1 MKRAFWS
8 SVLLFLIAAA
18 VVAGAQPSSQPGAVV
33 TDPSQIK
40 SREKFDV
47 QPLTPDK
54 LYMTRDIGDSAW
66 SPDGKQ
72 VAFISNITGRENLWL
87 VPAEGGW
94 PTQLTVS
101 NQRQASPTWSSKGR
115 WIAYVSDTDGNELW
129 DLFLVSGRD
138 GQVVNLTN
146 TPEIS
151 ETDPVWSPDGEKL
164 AYRVRPKD
172 SPASEIDWIDITT
185 RKVTHLTPNIPKG
198 WSNFSPIW
206 SRDGKSI
213 VFTQRRSDDK
223 DSNVLIAG
231 ASDGKAVNLTP
242 HQGDHNFQA
251 TDVSPD
257 GKTVL
262 ITSNALN
269 GYNNA
274 ALIDVASKRITWL
287 TREHWEVSAGRFS
300 PDGKLAT
307 WTVNRDGNSEIV
319 VHNLLTGRSQTL
331 PLAAGL
337 NDITGAD
344 TPFASAGSRLL
355 YGHEGAA
362 APADLWV
369 YDFAT
374 GESHQI
380 THSLVGGVRSED
392 MVEPFLV
399 HYPSKDGKWQISA
412 FVYVP
417 YNAERNG
424 KNAAVVFAHGGPDNQ
439 VQNSFNRR
447 AQYLA
452 NQGYFV
458 IYPNFRGSSGYG
470 KEFEDAN
477 RYDMGGGDLDDVVS
491 AADWLTKTGYVDPTK
506 IAVMGGSYGGY
517 LTLMAATKAPDRWA
531 AAVPFI
537 PFVNWFTVLEHTSPG
552 VREHFIAVMGDPMK
566 DKDRLHERSPIYYV
580 DQIKAP
586 VLLLAG
592 GHDPRCPPTEAE
604 QVVSAIKKRGG
615 VVELKIYEGEGH
627 GFSRVE
633 DQIDALTRITDFL
646 KKYVPPEKCGCNI
659 EP

>member
-1 MKRAFWS
+1 MKRTSWS
-8 SVLLFLIAAA
+8 SVILFLAAAA
-18 VVAGAQPSSQPGAVV
+18 VASAQPSAQPLGVV
-33 TDPSQIK
+33 TDPAQIK

-47 QPLTPDK
+47 QPLTAEK

-72 VAFISNITGRENLWL
+72 IAFISNITGRANLWL

-101 NQRQASPTWSSKGR
+101 NQRQVSPAWSSKER
-115 WIAYVSDTDGNELW
+115 WIAYASDMDANEQW
-129 DLFLVSGRD
+129 DIFLVSSRD

-146 TPEIS
+146 TPEVS

-172 SPASEIDWIDITT
+172 APNGEIDWIDIAT
-185 RKVTHLTPNIPKG
+185 RKVTHLTSNTSKE
-198 WSNFSPIW
+198 WSSSSPIW
-206 SRDGKSI
+206 SHDGKSI
-213 VFTQRRSDDK
+213 IFTQQRADDK
-223 DSNVLIAG
+223 DSNVLM
-231 ASDGKAVNLTP
+231 ASAADGKAVNLTP
-242 HQGDHNFQA
+242 HQGDRNFQA
-251 TDVSPD
+251 SDVSPD
-257 GKTVL
+257 GRTVL

-274 ALIDVASKRITWL
+274 ALVEVATKKITWL
-287 TREHWEVSAGRFS
+287 TREQWEVNSGKFS
-300 PDGKLAT
+300 SDGKLVT
-307 WTVNRDGNSEIV
+307 WTISRDGNSEIV
-319 VHNLLTGRSQTL
+319 IHNLQSGRNQPLSLT
-331 PLAAGL
+331 PGL
-337 NDITGAD
+337 NDIAGAE
-344 TPFASAGSRLL
+344 TPFSFDSTRLL
-355 YGHEGAA
+355 FSHEGAGE
-362 APADLWV
+362 PGDLWV
-369 YDFAT
+369 YDFGA
-374 GESHQI
+374 GKSRQI

-392 MVEPFLV
+392 MVEPYLV

-417 YNAERNG
+417 YGAERNG
-424 KNAAVVFAHGGPDNQ
+424 KNAAVVFAHGGPADQ

-447 AQYLA
+447 AQFLA

-477 RYDMGGGDLDDVVS
+477 RYDMGGGDLEDVIS
-491 AADWLTKTGYVDPTK
+491 AADWLTKTGYVDPKK

-517 LTLMAATKAPDRWA
+517 LTLMAATRAPDRWA
-531 AAVPFI
+531 AAVPFV
-537 PFVNWFTVLEHTSPG
+537 PFVNWFTVLEHTSPA

-566 DKDRLHERSPIYYV
+566 DKDRLHDRSPIYFV

-592 GHDPRCPPTEAE
+592 GNDPRCPPTEAE
-604 QVVSAIKKRGG
+604 QIASAIKKRGG
-615 VVELKIYEGEGH
+615 MVELKIYDGEGH
-627 GFSRVE
+627 GLSRVE
-633 DQIDALTRITDFL
+633 NQIDALNRIAEFL
-646 KKYVPPEKCGCNI
+646 KKYVPPEKCGCNV